1 MDFMKSDKP
10 SVKVMIL
17 DHEDSESSKLSALI
31 QDNFNEVEIYGVFND
46 GKSAKNA
53 ITENTPDILFVK
65 DNTSTGDTALEFLKT
80 LPQGIENNVVYI
92 TENEKNALQA
102 LRYGVRDFVMN
113 PTEPKEIKS
122 VLSGFIARHSP
133 VIEPVFHNY
142 RNKIMI
148 NKKDRAII
156 LDIANI
162 LFMEAEGPYTNFV
175 MNDNTEVKS
184 SKSMG
189 YYLKLLTDM
198 PNLIRVNRSYV
209 VNFDHIKEIVKED
222 NNAGTLILNNGKSIE
237 FSANVKNRLLQ
248 NISELLT
255 QYFRA

>member
-1 MDFMKSDKP
+1 MKSEKP

-17 DHEDSESSKLSALI
+17 DHEDSESFKLSALI

-46 GKSAKNA
+46 GKKAQHA
-53 ITENTPDILFVK
+53 INENTPDILFIK
-65 DNTSTGDTALEFLKT
+65 DNTNSGDSALDFLKT
-80 LPQGIENNVVYI
+80 LPKGIENNVVYI

-102 LRYGVRDFVMN
+102 LRYGVRDFVIN
-113 PTEPKEIKS
+113 PIEPKEIKS
-122 VLSGFIARHSP
+122 VLSGFIARQTA
-133 VIEPVFHNY
+133 IAEPALNNY

-156 LDIANI
+156 LDISNI

-175 MNDNTEVKS
+175 MHDNSEVKS

-248 NISELLT
+248 NISELLA
-255 QYFRA
+255 QYIRA

>member
-1 MDFMKSDKP
+1 MKSDKP

-46 GKSAKNA
+46 GKKAKTA
-53 ITENTPDILFVK
+53 ITENTPDILFIK
-65 DNTSTGDTALEFLKT
+65 DNASNGDNSLDFLKT

-122 VLSGFIARHSP
+122 VLSGFIARHTP
-133 VIEPVFHNY
+133 AVEPAFSNY

-222 NNAGTLILNNGKSIE
+222 NNAGTLILNNGKTIE